1 MKSLEH
7 LACQDKDVTEGACGV
22 LRLVHRS
29 GFVIPPVGSALRD
42 RAERLFWRVF
52 FLLTAALPGTINAQT
67 ADQVRS
73 VQNIFE
79 PVGVPA
85 EMVHRTSI
93 LVLLICLGIFVIVG
107 GLLLYAVVRYRRRT
121 TDDDETEPPQVYG
134 STAIELAWTVPPIL
148 IVVVL
153 ALATARTVGEINNTK
168 FIGDPLQIRIVG
180 HRFWWELHYPKY
192 NITTANEIH
201 VPVSYLSTPR
211 PIELTLASA
220 DVVHGFWVPE
230 LSGKEW
236 LVPDRENKW
245 WIQPSILGIYLGNCT
260 VLCGLQHA
268 NMLIRVIVE
277 SPEDFDRWVTRQQ
290 RPPTLDPNVEE
301 GRRAFAANSC
311 GSCHRIEGTTS
322 NGIFGPDL
330 THFMSRQT
338 LGAGVA
344 PNDERN
350 LHSWLR
356 DPQVLKPGCDMPDMK
371 LSKRQIEQI
380 MAYLRTLN

>member
-1 MKSLEH
+1 MKSPDH
-7 LACQDKDVTEGACGV
+7 LAWRDRDVTHGAGGI
-22 LRLVHRS
+22 LRLVRRVS
-29 GFVIPPVGSALRD
+29 ILIPTVGRALRD
-42 RAERLFWRVF
+42 HRATLFWSV
-52 FLLTAALPGTINAQT
+52 FLLFAAALPGTASAQT

-79 PVGVPA
+79 PIGAPA
-85 EMVHRTSI
+85 ETVYRTSV

-107 GLLLYAVVRYRRRT
+107 GLLLYAVVRYRQRP
-121 TDDDETEPPQVYG
+121 TDDDATEPPQVYG

-153 ALATARTVGEINNTK
+153 SLATARTVGEIMNPK
-168 FIGDPLQIRIVG
+168 FAGDPLQIRIVG

-211 PIELTLASA
+211 PIVLTLASA
-220 DVVHGFWVPE
+220 DVAHGFWVPE
-230 LSGKEW
+230 LNGKQW
-236 LVPDRENKW
+236 LVPDHDNEW
-245 WIQPSILGIYLGNCT
+245 WIQPSVLGTYLGNCT

-277 SPEDFDRWVTRQQ
+277 SPEDFDRWVTREQ
-290 RPPTLDPNVEE
+290 RPPTFDPNVEE
-301 GRRAFAANSC
+301 GRKAFIANTC
-311 GSCHRIEGTTS
+311 GSCHRIEGTTA

-344 PNDERN
+344 PNDDKN
-350 LHSWLR
+350 LRSWLR
-356 DPQVLKPGCDMPDMK
+356 DPQVLKPGCLMPEMK
-371 LSKRQIEQI
+371 LDKQQVEQI
-380 MAYLRTLN
+380 VAYLKTLN

>member
-1 MKSLEH
+1 MKSPDQ
-7 LACQDKDVTEGACGV
+7 LAWRHKDGTEGGSRI
-22 LRLVHRS
+22 LRLVHC
-29 GFVIPPVGSALRD
+29 VGILLPAIGLALRSQ
-42 RAERLFWRVF
+42 ACGLFWRVV
-52 FLLTAALPGTINAQT
+52 LPLTVALPGTVNAQT

-79 PVGVPA
+79 PVGAPA
-85 EMVHRTSI
+85 EMLNRTSV

-121 TDDDETEPPQVYG
+121 TDDDDTEPPQVYG

-153 ALATARTVGEINNTK
+153 ALATARTVGEIDNSK
-168 FIGDPLQIRIVG
+168 FTGDPLQIRIVG
-180 HRFWWELHYPKY
+180 HRFWWELQYPKY
-192 NITTANEIH
+192 NIITANEIH

-220 DVVHGFWVPE
+220 DVVHGFWVPQ
-230 LSGKEW
+230 LNGKEW
-236 LVPDRENKW
+236 LVPDRDNKW
-245 WIQPSILGIYLGNCT
+245 WIQPSSLGTYLGNCT

-277 SPEDFDRWVTRQQ
+277 SPEDFDRWATRQQ

-301 GRRAFAANSC
+301 GRKAFGANSC

-344 PNDERN
+344 PNNDQN
-350 LHSWLR
+350 LRSWLR
-356 DPQVLKPGCDMPDMK
+356 DPQVLKPGCLMPEMK
-371 LSKRQIEQI
+371 LDKQQVEEI
-380 MAYLRTLN
+380 MAYLKTLN

>member
-1 MKSLEH
+1 MKSLDH
-7 LACQDKDVTEGACGV
+7 LAWQDKDVTEGACGV

-29 GFVIPPVGSALRD
+29 GFFIPPVGSALRD
-42 RAERLFWRVF
+42 QAERLFWRVF
-52 FLLTAALPGTINAQT
+52 LLLTAALPGTVNAQT

-79 PVGVPA
+79 PVGAPA
-85 EMVHRTSI
+85 ETLHRTSV

-168 FIGDPLQIRIVG
+168 FTGDPLEIRIVG

-192 NITTANEIH
+192 NIITANEIH

-230 LSGKEW
+230 LNGKEW
-236 LVPDRENKW
+236 LVPDRDNKW
-245 WIQPSILGIYLGNCT
+245 WIQPS
-260 VLCGLQHA
+260 
-268 NMLIRVIVE
+268 
-277 SPEDFDRWVTRQQ
+277 VTRNLPWQLHRAV
-290 RPPTLDPNVEE
+290 RP
-301 GRRAFAANSC
+301 AA
-311 GSCHRIEGTTS
+311 R
-322 NGIFGPDL
+322 
-330 THFMSRQT
+330 
-338 LGAGVA
+338 
-344 PNDERN
+344 
-350 LHSWLR
+350 
-356 DPQVLKPGCDMPDMK
+356 
-371 LSKRQIEQI
+371 
-380 MAYLRTLN
+380 

>member
-1 MKSLEH
+1 MKSPDH
-7 LACQDKDVTEGACGV
+7 LAWRDRDVTHGASGI
-22 LRLVHRS
+22 LRLVRRIS
-29 GFVIPPVGSALRD
+29 MLIQTIGRALRD
-42 RAERLFWRVF
+42 SGARLFWSV
-52 FLLTAALPGTINAQT
+52 FLLVTAALPGIVNAQT
-67 ADQVRS
+67 ADQIRS

-79 PVGVPA
+79 PVGAPA
-85 EMVHRTSI
+85 EMLYRTSV
-93 LVLLICLGIFVIVG
+93 LALLICLGIFVIVG
-107 GLLLYAVVRYRRRT
+107 GLLLYAIVRYRQRP
-121 TDDDETEPPQVYG
+121 TDDESEPPQVYG

-153 ALATARTVGEINNTK
+153 ALATARTVGEIKNAK
-168 FIGDPLQIRIVG
+168 VAGDPLQIRIVG

-220 DVVHGFWVPE
+220 DVAHGFWVPE
-230 LSGKEW
+230 LNGKQW
-236 LVPDRENKW
+236 LVPDQENKW
-245 WIQPSILGIYLGNCT
+245 WIQPSILGTYLGNCT

-290 RPPTLDPNVEE
+290 RPPTFDPNIEE
-301 GRRAFAANSC
+301 GRRAFTANTC
-311 GSCHRIEGTTS
+311 GSCHRIEGTAA

-344 PNDERN
+344 PNDDKN
-350 LHSWLR
+350 LRSWLH
-356 DPQVLKPGCDMPDMK
+356 DPQVLKPGCLMPEMK
-371 LSKRQIEQI
+371 LDNRQVEQI
-380 MAYLRTLN
+380 AAYLKTLN

>member
-1 MKSLEH
+1 MKSLEQ
-7 LACQDKDVTEGACGV
+7 LAWRDKDGIEGAGRI
-22 LRLVHRS
+22 LRLVHR
-29 GFVIPPVGSALRD
+29 VRILIPTVGSALRNQG
-42 RAERLFWRVF
+42 ERTFWRVF
-52 FLLTAALPGTINAQT
+52 LLLTAALSGMAGAQT

-73 VQNIFE
+73 VQDIFE
-79 PVGVPA
+79 PVGAPA
-85 EMVHRTSI
+85 EMVYRTSV
-93 LVLLICLGIFVIVG
+93 LTLLICLGIFVIVG

-121 TDDDETEPPQVYG
+121 TDDDTTEPPQVYG

-153 ALATARTVGEINNTK
+153 ALATARTVGEIDSPK
-168 FIGDPLQIRIVG
+168 YIGDPLQVRIVG
-180 HRFWWELHYPKY
+180 HRFWWEVRYPKY
-192 NITTANEIH
+192 NIVTANEIH

-220 DVVHGFWVPE
+220 DVAHGFWVPE
-230 LSGKEW
+230 LNGKEW
-236 LVPDRENKW
+236 LVPGRENKW
-245 WIQPSILGIYLGNCT
+245 WIQPSVLGIYLGNCT

-277 SPEDFDRWVTRQQ
+277 SPEDFDRWVTREQ
-290 RPPTLDPNVEE
+290 RPSTFDPSVEE
-301 GRRAFAANSC
+301 GGKAFLANTC
-311 GSCHRIEGTTS
+311 GSCHTVEGTTA

-344 PNDERN
+344 PNDDKN
-350 LHSWLR
+350 LRSWLR
-356 DPQVLKPGCDMPDMK
+356 DPQVLKPGCLMPAMK
-371 LSKRQIEQI
+371 LNKEQVEQI